1 MGRLGRCY
9 EALIGSDF
17 LNAAEEKVLTKLF
30 ELKDETYKE
39 FNCKLI
45 PNISKDSVIGVRTP
59 ELRKLAKKMFKEN
72 EYEDFLSSL
81 PHKYHEEY
89 SIHGMIIE
97 QIKSF
102 DEALFETERLLPFIE
117 DWAICD
123 SFSPKCFK
131 TDKSRLLEKIRE
143 WLSSKETYTVR
154 FAMRMLM
161 THFLD
166 EDFSSEYL
174 KLVFDVHSDE
184 YYIKMMQAWFFATA
198 LAKQYEPTLSV
209 LKNNLLD
216 VWVHNK
222 TIQKAVESFRITD
235 EQKAFLKTLR
245 RKY

>member
-1 MGRLGRCY
+1 M
-9 EALIGSDF
+9 IF
-17 LNAAEEKVLTKLF
+17 LNATEERILTELF
-30 ELKDETYKE
+30 KLKDEEYKE
-39 FNCKLI
+39 FHCKLV
-45 PNISKDSVIGVRTP
+45 PNVPKDSVIGVRTP
-59 ELRKLAKKMFKEN
+59 ALRALSKKIFREDD
-72 EYEDFLSSL
+72 YEAFLSSL

-102 DEALFETERLLPFIE
+102 DDALFETERFLPFVG

-131 TDKSRLLEKIRE
+131 KNKARLLEKIKE
-143 WLSSKETYTVR
+143 WLTSNKTYTIR
-154 FAMRMLM
+154 FAIKMLM

-166 EDFSSEYL
+166 ENFSSEYL
-174 KLVFDVHSDE
+174 KLVFEVHSDE

-198 LAKQYEPTLSV
+198 LAKQYDEALSV
-209 LKNNLLD
+209 LENNLLD

-222 TIQKAVESFRITD
+222 TIQKAVESFRISN